1 MEELE
6 LTNQTSKHSGV
17 RVDRANQC
25 SKGEDPR
32 FGEYALDEEKQSNF
46 DRRAAAGCKNLIDK
60 KTLRRSLESVDEHF
74 TPKSI

>member
-6 LTNQTSKHSGV
+6 LTNRTSKHSGV

-32 FGEYALDEEKQSNF
+32 FGEYALDEEKQSDF
-46 DRRAAAGCKNLIDK
+46 DRRAAAGCTNL
-60 KTLRRSLESVDEHF
+60 
-74 TPKSI
+74 